1 MPQSNIY
8 ALTALASFFLALF
21 VARIVVRIQKGEY
34 PGGALWVVY
43 LRMLLGFLLAGA
55 IIFGMRSFGG

>member
-8 ALTALASFFLALF
+8 ALTALASFLLALF

-55 IIFGMRSFGG
+55 VIFGMRSFGG